1 MRNHLGRLISI
12 GFFHRKK
19 RDLCSHLTY
28 RGPTGQCSSE
38 MNPEIC
44 TLLMWGG
51 ATLHT
56 ISVSSMQQPVI
67 SWLAPKTMLTWRWF
81 LANANVQLRLT
92 DEFWQMCV
100 CVWLKGGILANV
112 NVQPYC
118 LVYPWDTSQD
128 PGQLIG
134 VMCLLHVVPNIFKIF
149 QMYPKS

>member
-19 RDLCSHLTY
+19 KISVRISRTVGLQDNDHQKWIQKYAPSWC
-28 RGPTGQCSSE
+28 GMDQQ
-38 MNPEIC
+38 
-44 TLLMWGG
+44 
-51 ATLHT
+51 T

-92 DEFWQMCV
+92 DEFWPMCV